1 MELME
6 TSAKSNWFKQIPE
19 ESNTSISIGVNTGK
33 NSTLAKKNTMS
44 IPLQPNNH
52 QFRLELVPCSKE
64 STRDK
69 IAMVMSH
76 ITSSKEA

>member
-33 NSTLAKKNTMS
+33 NSTLAKKKYN
-44 IPLQPNNH
+44 
-52 QFRLELVPCSKE
+52 VY
-64 STRDK
+64 STSAK
-69 IAMVMSH
+69 
-76 ITSSKEA
+76 